1 MAIAFNP
8 SFPALSRS
16 HRAARIG
23 SLVLAVSFGWGC
35 KQYPKTTRREIRLH
49 QQAQPVSPTQPRVLP
64 PPTLQPAVAVAPLSP
79 KDHERKAREHLAANQ
94 YGLATHHAQ
103 QLAHVP
109 GYQFTSHYLLG
120 RINSRQGNWKEAKR
134 HYEISLSHN
143 PDSLWANNNL
153 GYVALELG
161 LFTIATQALEQ
172 ATLHPNAKGFMFSS
186 LGIAYF
192 QIGKKE
198 RALAAFTEAIRREPS
213 NKLANQHRA
222 TLQAELYALT
232 PPPTILPPG
241 PEGYSRSSVNTIHF
255 ADSVQKTVVVGR
267 QYELPP

>member
-1 MAIAFNP
+1 MVTAFPNLL
-8 SFPALSRS
+8 PALSR
-16 HRAARIG
+16 HLRAREIG
-23 SLVLAVSFGWGC
+23 AVVLALSLGWGC
-35 KQYPKTTRREIRLH
+35 KQYPKTTRKEIRLH
-49 QQAQPVSPTQPRVLP
+49 QQAQPVPPTQPRVLP
-64 PPTLQPAVAVAPLSP
+64 PTLQPAVVVAPLSP
-79 KDHERKAREHLAANQ
+79 KDHERKTREYLAASK
-94 YGLATHHAQ
+94 YDLATHHAQ
-103 QLAHVP
+103 QLALVP

-134 HYEISLSHN
+134 HYETSLSHN

-161 LFTIATQALEQ
+161 LFTIAAQALEQ

-222 TLQAELYALT
+222 ALQAELYALQ
-232 PPPTILPPG
+232 PPTTIPPPG

-255 ADSVQKTVVVGR
+255 ADSVQKTVAVGR